1 MANSYVEIPV
11 TGVDSYTFPFPYIEQ
26 SHISVSVGGVPQTL
40 NTHYTFTDSNTIEF
54 TAGNVPSDTSLVVN
68 ITRSTSGDG
77 RLVNFSNTGLD
88 ADDLNLASN
97 QNFYLAQ
104 EAVDAASLNITKGL
118 DGLTDVSGRLTNVTD
133 PVDSQ
138 DAATKAY
145 VASQMTASANGSVTV
160 DSNAPTTAVAGDL
173 WVDTSTNVM
182 YVYTGSSWAN
192 GATVESQEFR
202 FTGSQMTVING
213 NHIIVDFTVGTA
225 NIREVFLNGVRL
237 QECTTALDFTTG
249 DWDRSTSLIAFDNAL
264 AADDEIVVTTTAQ
277 LSTALA
283 NAVTNVNFNMNSVLS
298 ASQNALDA
306 ETAKTDAETAKT
318 DAQTAKTDAESAKT
332 DAETAQGLAED
343 ARDDAIVAK
352 DAAELAAAGVSTVT
366 AGVIQ
371 AENARDAAI
380 TAQGL
385 AEDAKDDSVTAQG
398 LSESARDASVVA
410 KDASVVAQGLSES
423 ARDAS
428 VVAKD
433 AAVVAQGLAETAKT
447 DAETAKTDAQ
457 TAQGLAET
465 AKTDAETAKT
475 DAETAAASIPTLVW
489 ANFNGSSFSS
499 GASITT
505 GVFNGFTVNHGSQAG
520 RYDVTFSSAMVDT
533 NYAVML
539 HVSDMGSTLN
549 TTGYTAKVVSKSTT
563 GFSFAGIVDGN
574 FLYDFDQISIQ
585 VIR

>member
-26 SHISVSVGGVPQTL
+26 SHISVTVGGVPQTL

-104 EAVDAASLNITKGL
+104 EAIDAASLNITKGL

-160 DSNAPTTAVAGDL
+160 DSNAPTTAAAGDL

-202 FTGSQMTVING
+202 FTGSQMTVIGG
-213 NHIIVDFTVGTA
+213 NHVIVDFNVGVA
-225 NIREVFLNGVRL
+225 NIRELFVNGVRL

-306 ETAKTDAETAKT
+306 ETAKTDAETAR
-318 DAQTAKTDAESAKT
+318 DEAEA
-332 DAETAQGLAED
+332 
-343 ARDDAIVAK
+343 ARDVIVNNDSNYIENETNTVIVDADTSLRLHGGAGTNYVRAK
-352 DAAELAAAGVSTVT
+352 DNLGATVGV
-366 AGVIQ
+366 
-371 AENARDAAI
+371 
-380 TAQGL
+380 
-385 AEDAKDDSVTAQG
+385 
-398 LSESARDASVVA
+398 ASW
-410 KDASVVAQGLSES
+410 
-423 ARDAS
+423 
-428 VVAKD
+428 
-433 AAVVAQGLAETAKT
+433 T
-447 DAETAKTDAQ
+447 D
-457 TAQGLAET
+457 
-465 AKTDAETAKT
+465 
-475 DAETAAASIPTLVW
+475 
-489 ANFNGSSFSS
+489 
-499 GASITT
+499 
-505 GVFNGFTVNHGSQAG
+505 
-520 RYDVTFSSAMVDT
+520 
-533 NYAVML
+533 
-539 HVSDMGSTLN
+539 
-549 TTGYTAKVVSKSTT
+549 TGYNYSVDVD
-563 GFSFAGIVDGN
+563 VDGTVEADDIILSSPN
-574 FLYDFDQISIQ
+574 GTRYRITVANDGTLTTTA
-585 VIR
+585 V

>member
-182 YVYTGSSWAN
+182 YVYTGSSWVN

-283 NAVTNVNFNMNSVLS
+283 NAVTNVNFNMDSVLS
-298 ASQNALDA
+298 ATQNAL
-306 ETAKTDAETAKT
+306 
-318 DAQTAKTDAESAKT
+318 DAESAKT
-332 DAETAQGLAED
+332 DAEAALSSMTDGTLNANVRSLA
-343 ARDDAIVAK
+343 
-352 DAAELAAAGVSTVT
+352 LGVGGQFT
-366 AGVIQ
+366 IE
-371 AENARDAAI
+371 AENTGFGI
-380 TAQGL
+380 
-385 AEDAKDDSVTAQG
+385 VTTMK
-398 LSESARDASVVA
+398 EV
-410 KDASVVAQGLSES
+410 
-423 ARDAS
+423 
-428 VVAKD
+428 
-433 AAVVAQGLAETAKT
+433 
-447 DAETAKTDAQ
+447 
-457 TAQGLAET
+457 
-465 AKTDAETAKT
+465 
-475 DAETAAASIPTLVW
+475 
-489 ANFNGSSFSS
+489 GSKSFKIQ
-499 GASITT
+499 GASLELSTGSDDTLTT
-505 GVFNGFTVNHGSQAG
+505 VYSRIYAQEGATGGTFIHHGTSVGQTTLYTLATTDDGV
-520 RYDVTFSSAMVDT
+520 D
-533 NYAVML
+533 
-539 HVSDMGSTLN
+539 
-549 TTGYTAKVVSKSTT
+549 
-563 GFSFAGIVDGN
+563 VDGTVEADDIILSSPN
-574 FLYDFDQISIQ
+574 GTRYRITVANDGTLTTTA
-585 VIR
+585 V